1 MTLAE
6 ATEYADRMNELS
18 GTSAEIVRILLPH
31 IDPIVDGDSGWDVE
45 ITVGDDE

>member
-6 ATEYADRMNELS
+6 ATEYADRMNAKCS
-18 GTSAEIVRILLPH
+18 SKAEVVRILLPH
-31 IDPIVDGDSGWDVE
+31 LDPIVDGDNGWDVE